1 MIKALF
7 AAEFDLVKGCVIT
20 ASYPKT
26 SDSEFHE
33 LASYMIPDG
42 VHKIKQDKFF
52 FRIGNIRFIPGQV
65 HTYHFDYEWKQLL
78 KSQNQILSYQ
88 DENVIKIR
96 GEKESEWLDINLFNA
111 NIQVISHDFVS
122 ITLNP
127 DLIYGI
133 KGKFTQDYYMA
144 CLKNK
149 KDSTIKRGSLIRS
162 IAICATDLLFLG
174 ICDLKIEK
182 CLEEYFEQVGLDHWV
197 NDADTNPQI
206 IEQILE
212 NGFNEVSN
220 DLAYYKFSH
229 SLLDYSSKELGNL
242 YPKRAYGLT
251 INASLLNLFEK
262 FNMKVRILY
271 RALLQQK
278 RIIFLCHECS
288 NQEKQIGD
296 NMYFNVCNLVL
307 SLCFLVSPLN
317 IIQNIQGYKSLLDK
331 GWEQSNSWISIVSNP
346 IFEYRK
352 EWWDILIDVNA
363 GKIIESKT
371 EQSLFIN
378 NETDIDFF
386 QNLINLIQVS
396 HINELQ
402 VRSILQKYTSSIIG
416 NLPQTIHFKG
426 YRKMKIKELFNEQ
439 QYSQLLNILTIF
451 KLQKSMEDVELLQ
464 IYENLLDCLKTEN
477 QFKEFFKL
485 FTESNYD
492 LNTFGI
498 GTMCQEVVVQEKCR
512 EFLKLI
518 EKWDKQL
525 MKKINLFFLI

>member
-20 ASYPKT
+20 ASYPDT
-26 SDSEFHE
+26 GDSGFHE

-52 FRIGNIRFIPGQV
+52 FRIGNVRFIPGQV
-65 HTYHFDYEWKQLL
+65 QTYHFDYQWKPLL
-78 KSQNQILSYQ
+78 QSSNQTLSYS
-88 DENVIKIR
+88 DDNVLKIR

-111 NIQVISHDFVS
+111 QVHVISHDFVS

-133 KGKFTQDYYMA
+133 KGKFTQDYYLA
-144 CLKNK
+144 CLRNK
-149 KDSTIKRGSLIRS
+149 KDATIKRGSLIRS
-162 IAICATDLLFLG
+162 VAVCSSDLLFLG
-174 ICDLKIEK
+174 ICDQKIQK
-182 CLEEYFEQVGLDHWV
+182 CLENYFEQVGLDHWV
-197 NDADTNPQI
+197 NDADSNPQA
-206 IEQILE
+206 IEKILE
-212 NGFNEVSN
+212 KGFNDLSGE
-220 DLAYYKFSH
+220 LAYYKFSH

-242 YPKRAYGLT
+242 YPKRADGLT
-251 INASLLNLFEK
+251 INASLLDLFEK

-296 NMYFNVCNLVL
+296 NMYSNVCNLVL

-331 GWEQSNSWISIVSNP
+331 GWEQQNSWISIVSNP

-352 EWWDILIDVNA
+352 EWWDILCDVNA

-378 NETDIDFF
+378 NENDIDFF

-416 NLPQTIHFKG
+416 NLPQTLQFKG
-426 YRKMKIKELFNEQ
+426 YRRMKIKELFNEQ
-439 QYSQLLNILTIF
+439 QYAQLLNILAMM
-451 KLQKSMEDVELLQ
+451 KLQKSMEDIELLQ
-464 IYENLLDCLKTEN
+464 MYETLLDCLKTEH

-492 LNTFGI
+492 LNTLGI
-498 GTMCQEVVVQEKCR
+498 GTMCSDILVQEKCR
-512 EFLKLI
+512 EFLKLL

-525 MKKINLFFLI
+525 MKKINLFFVI